1 MHPVHLLHPFVLF
14 SFFATIIGL
23 TMFSMHPVLLLMSLV
38 GAICV
43 NLTIDRR
50 RFVHSLKWFIPI
62 CFIAA
67 IMNPLITHDGEIIL
81 LYVNYQPITLEAI
94 AYGFAMST
102 LILAV
107 MLWCM
112 ALNQLMTTDQFIY
125 LFGKVSP
132 AVALLISVTMRLV
145 PRFKHQLTLIM
156 NAQKAIGLDPQA
168 GSVWQRIKRAT
179 RVMSILITWALEN
192 AIESADS
199 MKARGYGLKGRTT
212 FSIFTFT
219 KRDACLT
226 GCIVILLAFQLMG
239 SWQNIVSFYYYPTFS
254 ALPVNM
260 ATIVLY
266 MSFLLLALLP
276 TILYVQEGV
285 KWRLLTSKI
294 SASAT
299 RSANTKR

>member
-14 SFFATIIGL
+14 SFFASIIGL
-23 TMFSMHPVLLLMSLV
+23 TMFSMHPVFLVISLF

-43 NLTIDRR
+43 NMTIDRR
-50 RFVHSLKWFIPI
+50 RFLQSLKWFIPI
-62 CFIAA
+62 CVIAA
-67 IMNPLITHDGEIIL
+67 VMNPLITHDGEIIL
-81 LYVNYQPITLEAI
+81 LYINYQPITLEAI
-94 AYGFAMST
+94 AYGCAMST

-125 LFGKVSP
+125 LFGKLSP

-168 GSVWQRIKRAT
+168 GSIWQRIKRAT
-179 RVMSILITWALEN
+179 RVISILITWALEN

-219 KRDACLT
+219 KRDAFLA
-226 GCIVILLAFQLMG
+226 IVIFMLLAIQLIA
-239 SWQNIVSFYYYPTFS
+239 SWQHVVSFFYYPTFS
-254 ALPVNM
+254 TLPVNTM
-260 ATIVLY
+260 TVIIYIA
-266 MSFLLLALLP
+266 FLLLALLP

-294 SASAT
+294 SASAIH
-299 RSANTKR
+299 SANNKR